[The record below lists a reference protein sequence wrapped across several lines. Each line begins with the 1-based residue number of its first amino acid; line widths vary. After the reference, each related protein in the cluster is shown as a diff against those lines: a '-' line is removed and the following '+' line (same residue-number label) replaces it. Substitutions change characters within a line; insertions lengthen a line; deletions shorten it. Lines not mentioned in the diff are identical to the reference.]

1 MMQFGKFEEL
11 QEKGYQVALTL
22 LEEWEAD
29 GQLPSVYDDTHE
41 VKDPSK
47 KRGRTLRR
55 NSI

>member
-1 MMQFGKFEEL
+1 MQFGLFEEI
-11 QEKGYQVALTL
+11 QEKGYQAAMEL
-22 LEEWEAD
+22 LDEWEED
-29 GQLPSVYDDTHE
+29 GRLPSVFEDAHE